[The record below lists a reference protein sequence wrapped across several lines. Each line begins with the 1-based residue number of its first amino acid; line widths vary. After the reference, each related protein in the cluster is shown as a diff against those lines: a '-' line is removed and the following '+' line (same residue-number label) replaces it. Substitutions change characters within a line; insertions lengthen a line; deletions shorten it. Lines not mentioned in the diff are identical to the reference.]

1 MAAMFDFVPFWSI
14 IMYTLVDMLTNVPQ
28 KLSASTLYR
37 EAVGNM
43 FVL

>member
-1 MAAMFDFVPFWSI
+1 MFDFVAFWSI
-14 IMYTLVDMLTNVPQ
+14 IMCTLVDMLTNVPQ
-28 KLSASTLYR
+28 KLSVWTLYR